1 MSKTILVYVEVSD
14 GKIEDHSLELI
25 GKARELATKGNM
37 NVGALV
43 VGHGV
48 RKLAEELIYRGADE
62 VHVVDD
68 PRLGTYKLLPYTK
81 AVTHVVSATSPEVV
95 LFSATVIGR
104 ELAPRV
110 AARLRTGITADCTD
124 VDIGSWTDPMS
135 GQVYEN
141 VLYQIRPTFGGEI
154 MAAIVT
160 PRHRPQMATVR
171 PGLFPIPRRDETRLG
186 KVVEW
191 PVELDEDSLSSIE
204 VLEVKREIRKVD
216 LKSAK
221 IIVSG
226 GRGAGPKGFELI
238 RELAKLL
245 GGEVGASRAAVDA
258 GWISY
263 DHQVGLT
270 GQTVKPDIYIAVGIS
285 GAVQH
290 IVGMKDSKV
299 IIAINK
305 DPEAPIFRV
314 ADYGIVGDLFV
325 VLPKLIEKLKQGR
338 SSGGG

>member
-1 MSKTILVYVEVSD
+1 MARTVLVYVEVSD

-25 GKARELATKGNM
+25 GKARELATKGGM
-37 NVGALV
+37 DVGALV

-48 RKLAEELIYRGADE
+48 RELARELIYRGADE

-68 PRLGTYKLLPYTK
+68 PRLGTYRLLPYTK
-81 AVTHVVSATSPEVV
+81 AVAHVVGATSPEVV
-95 LFSATVIGR
+95 LFSATVVGR

-124 VDIGSWTDPMS
+124 VDIGSWTDPLS
-135 GQVYEN
+135 GRVYEN
-141 VLYQIRPTFGGEI
+141 ILYQIRPTFGGEI

-160 PRHRPQMATVR
+160 PQHRPQMATVR
-171 PGLFPIPRRDETRLG
+171 PGLFPIPQRDETRSG
-186 KVVEW
+186 RVVEW
-191 PVELDEDSLSSIE
+191 SVELDEDSLDSIE
-204 VLEVKREIRKVD
+204 VLEVRREMRKVD

-226 GRGAGPKGFELI
+226 GRGAGPKGFELV

-290 IVGMKDSKV
+290 IVGMKDSKIV
-299 IIAINK
+299 IAINK

-338 SSGGG
+338 LPGGS